1 MTQNNLTNENITLPF
16 KSDTINQNI
25 IISVDSLKK
34 NNQQKSLFFSHQL
47 KTDNIN
53 PENLYKVNNDWILGI
68 LILCLVLYAF
78 IQVPYRKRLG
88 MIFKAFFAKHFANQ
102 LAREGNI
109 FKERISIPL
118 FFLYIIVFSMVIY
131 LAITY
136 FFNLPENININFILF
151 AEICGVVLIC
161 WFLKAAMIKISEKI
175 FKTGKQSYEILLNIF
190 IFNIISGIVL
200 LPVIILILYSNYS
213 VFIYTALILS
223 GLIFLY
229 RIFREIK
236 IGISYKNFSPLYLF
250 LYICTLEILPLIVIA
265 KLALKYYLITV

>member
-1 MTQNNLTNENITLPF
+1 MKQNNLTNENLTLPF

-25 IISVDSLKK
+25 IISVDSSKED
-34 NNQQKSLFFSHQL
+34 NQQKFLFSSHQL

-53 PENLYKVNNDWILGI
+53 PENLYKANNDWVFGI
-68 LILCLVLYAF
+68 LILCLILYSF
-78 IQVPYRKRLG
+78 IQVFYRKRLS

-102 LAREGNI
+102 LARECNI

-131 LAITY
+131 QAIIY

-161 WFLKAAMIKISEKI
+161 WFLKVAMIKISEKI

-236 IGISYKNFSPLYLF
+236 IGISYKNFSLLHLF